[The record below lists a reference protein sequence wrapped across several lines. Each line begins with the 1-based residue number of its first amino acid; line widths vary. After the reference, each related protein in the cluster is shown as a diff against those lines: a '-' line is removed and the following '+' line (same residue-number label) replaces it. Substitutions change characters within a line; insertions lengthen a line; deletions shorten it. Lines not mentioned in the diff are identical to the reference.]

1 MQNRALMKV
10 QRALSGRH
18 SNASTCQAC
27 APKHGRAASKK
38 PLAALARAVRP
49 ASLAASARP
58 ERLEAGAHLTN
69 RTALEAEQR
78 QVQPFQG
85 RSASWPSVAL
95 RSNARPNTKRRGGS
109 GFGLLASVTAQRTM
123 HAGCVPQNALPN
135 PSIERTFSG
144 KPENASHLKR

>member
-1 MQNRALMKV
+1 MHGQAPMKV
-10 QRALSGRH
+10 QCALSGRS
-18 SNASTCQAC
+18 SNACTCQAGN
-27 APKHGRAASKK
+27 PMHGRATSTKS
-38 PLAALARAVRP
+38 LAALARAVRP

-58 ERLEAGAHLTN
+58 ERLEARAHSTN

-95 RSNARPNTKRRGGS
+95 RSNARPNAKRRGGS

-123 HAGCVPQNALPN
+123 HAGSVPQCALPN
-135 PSIERTFSG
+135 PSINRTSPG
-144 KPENASHLKR
+144 KPGAACYLKR